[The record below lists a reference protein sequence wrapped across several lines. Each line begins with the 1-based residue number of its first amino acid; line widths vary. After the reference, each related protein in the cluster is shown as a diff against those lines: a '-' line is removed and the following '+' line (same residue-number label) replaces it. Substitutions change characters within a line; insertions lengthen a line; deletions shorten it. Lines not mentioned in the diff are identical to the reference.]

1 MRKQLTIGLFGFG
14 CVGAGLYEVLNQ
26 SNLLDA
32 KIKRIVVK
40 DPTKKRTLSADF
52 FGFEASEILNDS
64 EINLVVNRRAFR

>member
-52 FGFEASEILNDS
+52 FWI
-64 EINLVVNRRAFR
+64 